1 MKILK
6 NCKEAIPGRDKG
18 GKVII
23 IDMILESQVKDD
35 DSVETQVGVDMQMLM
50 CYGAKER
57 SEKEWAKLFQDAGF
71 SDYKALPLL
80 GVCCLIEV
88 YP

>member
-23 IDMILESQVKDD
+23 IDMILESHMKDD
-35 DSVETQVGVDMQMLM
+35 ESVETQFVVDMQMLM
-50 CYGAKER
+50 CHAAKER
-57 SEKEWAKLFQDAGF
+57 TEKEWAKLFRDAGF
-71 SDYKALPLL
+71 SDYKILPVF
-80 GVCCLIEV
+80 GVRCLIEV
-88 YP
+88 YH

>member
-1 MKILK
+1 
-6 NCKEAIPGRDKG
+6 
-18 GKVII
+18 
-23 IDMILESQVKDD
+23 MILESQIKDD
-35 DSVETQVGVDMQMLM
+35 ESVETQVGVNMQMLM
-50 CYGAKER
+50 GYGAKER

-71 SDYKALPLL
+71 SDYKVLPLL